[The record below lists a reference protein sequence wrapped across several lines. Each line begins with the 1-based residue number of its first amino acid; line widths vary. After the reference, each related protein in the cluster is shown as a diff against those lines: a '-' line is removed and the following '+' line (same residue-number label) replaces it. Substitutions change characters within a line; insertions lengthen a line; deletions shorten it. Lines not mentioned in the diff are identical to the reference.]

1 MVVRTQITLE
11 ADAHRRAKRRAA
23 DLGISFAEYV
33 RRTLDQ
39 DLGEEPKGDIS
50 EIFGLF
56 DSGVS
61 DVSGNVDKYLGE
73 AARSEYLRETGQ
85 SGR

>member
-11 ADAHRRAKRRAA
+11 AEAHRRAKRRAA

-33 RRTLDQ
+33 RRVVDR
-39 DLGEEPKGDIS
+39 DLGGAAPKVDAS

-56 DSGVS
+56 DSGGA
-61 DVSGNVDKYLGE
+61 DVAHEKDRYVDDAVRGSGSAGDHE
-73 AARSEYLRETGQ
+73 
-85 SGR
+85 